1 MTSDQTLW
9 EEIHQQPDRLE
20 AVIEGNRRQVSRIG
34 ALIDGSDVGWVL
46 IAARGTSDNA
56 ARYAQYVWGARN
68 GLAVASAA
76 PSLFGGYHRPPLL
89 DGALVVGI
97 SQSGQSPD
105 LVGVLEEAKKR
116 RRPTLA
122 ITNDP
127 GSPLASAADEVL
139 ALYAGEER
147 AVAATKTYTCQL
159 AVVAMLSEAL
169 AGEPDPGSSLA
180 GLPDQVAAALGLTKE
195 LESAVA
201 TLVEDDRCA
210 VLARGFQHATA
221 FEWAL
226 KLQELAQVLA
236 QPYSTADFR
245 HGPVALVEPG
255 FPVLAIAT
263 AGELEDDVDE
273 LIQSVAKR
281 GAELLVLDDR
291 PDSSLPGAVVQL
303 APGVPEWLAPIPTIV
318 VAQLAAYHLTRARGL
333 DPDAPRG
340 LRKVTRTV

>member
-1 MTSDQTLW
+1 M
-9 EEIHQQPDRLE
+9 
-20 AVIEGNRRQVSRIG
+20 
-34 ALIDGSDVGWVL
+34 
-46 IAARGTSDNA
+46 
-56 ARYAQYVWGARN
+56 
-68 GLAVASAA
+68 ASAA

-105 LVGVLEEAKKR
+105 LVGVLDEARKR

-139 ALYAGEER
+139 ALYAGEEK

-180 GLPDQVAAALGLTKE
+180 GLPDQAAAALGLTKE

-221 FEWAL
+221 FSGRSSSKNWL
-226 KLQELAQVLA
+226 RCWLS
-236 QPYSTADFR
+236 PTPRPTS
-245 HGPVALVEPG
+245 
-255 FPVLAIAT
+255 AT
-263 AGELEDDVDE
+263 
-273 LIQSVAKR
+273 
-281 GAELLVLDDR
+281 DR
-291 PDSSLPGAVVQL
+291 
-303 APGVPEWLAPIPTIV
+303 WLW
-318 VAQLAAYHLTRARGL
+318 
-333 DPDAPRG
+333 
-340 LRKVTRTV
+340 